1 MSWSI
6 VLRAALVAALLA
18 AVLPST
24 HAAEDASAITLPQA
38 VARALRDSP
47 QLARFPFRLRAAE
60 ALRDQAGRRPN
71 PELAL
76 EVEHAAGTGAYGGLA
91 SAELTLSL
99 SQMLELG
106 GKRGLRRGLAE
117 VEYAAV
123 TQEQT
128 IAELDVAAE
137 TARRFIAVVEAQV
150 QRDLVRRRVGLA
162 NRTAAQV
169 ETRVNAGRSSQAER
183 HKARVAML
191 EAGLAAAAAEREL
204 QIARRALATSWGA
217 AAADFGVAHADF
229 FALPDLG
236 SLEALEARVLDGP
249 DLARFVTERR
259 RRESELAL
267 ARSATTRNVTVGGGM
282 RRYQATGDTA
292 FRLGVSI
299 PLGIADR
306 NQGGIA
312 AARERLGEL
321 DTESRA
327 ALLEVRLVIAAAWT
341 RLAQARDTVTILHGE
356 ALLEAEQALSFT
368 EQGYAA
374 GRLSFLELSDAQTLL
389 LSVQADSLHAAA
401 DYHRL
406 LIELER
412 LTGRPVVAR

>member
-24 HAAEDASAITLPQA
+24 HAAEDASALTLSQA
-38 VARALRDSP
+38 VARALRDNP
-47 QLARFPFRLRAAE
+47 QLTRFPFRLRAAE

-76 EVEHAAGTGAYGGLA
+76 EVEHAAGSGAYGGLD

-117 VEYAAV
+117 VESAAV

-150 QRDLVRRRVGLA
+150 QRDLVQRRVELA

-169 ETRVNAGRSSQAER
+169 ETRVSAGRSSLAER
-183 HKARVAML
+183 HKARVATL
-191 EAGLAAAAAEREL
+191 EGGLAAAAAEREL
-204 QIARRALATSWGA
+204 EIARRALAASWGA
-217 AAADFGVAHADF
+217 AAADFGIAHAEF

-267 ARSATTRNVTVGGGM
+267 ARSAATQNVTVGGGM
-282 RRYQATGDTA
+282 RRYQATGDSA
-292 FRLGVSI
+292 FRLGISL

-312 AARERLGEL
+312 VAREQLGEL
-321 DTESRA
+321 DAELDAARLAARA
-327 ALLEVRLVIAAAWT
+327 SVATLWT

-356 ALLEAEQALSFT
+356 ALLEAERALSVT

-389 LSVQADSLHAAA
+389 LGVQAEAIRAAG
-401 DYHRL
+401 DHHRL

-412 LTGRPVVAR
+412 LTGRPALAR